1 MTNHSTQINNPPSTV
16 FVTGGT
22 GFLGHS
28 LLPLLVKQGWQVR
41 ALVRHPDQHP
51 WLRALPVEV
60 IPGDVGDV
68 AQLAQGIAGCQYVIH
83 AAGRFRF
90 WGASEQFD
98 QVNVQG
104 TANVVSAAVRAGV
117 EKFVHISTLAV
128 IGTPQPGCDID
139 ESHPTNPGDPYQRSK
154 LRGETVALDAYRNDG
169 LPVVIL
175 RPGAFYGPN
184 GRYAFNRLFF
194 EDPLMKGLRI
204 KVDGGRHITFPVY
217 IEDVAISALLALER
231 GTPGELYNICGDRLN
246 HNQIDAIVSELAG
259 ISPYRFGVPSW
270 SMLALAWA
278 WTKLS
283 ALTRVE
289 PYYPLNLRYYVF
301 NDWPIR
307 IDKACRELGFAP
319 TPFREGAKR
328 TLDWY
333 EQSGLWRRK
342 DRSRH

>member
-1 MTNHSTQINNPPSTV
+1 MQIANARPSV

-28 LLPLLVKQGWQVR
+28 LLPMLVERGWRVR

-51 WLRALPVEV
+51 WLRDLPVEV
-60 IPGDVGDV
+60 FAGDVGDE
-68 AQLAQGIAGCQYVIH
+68 APLADAIAGCHYVIH

-90 WGASEQFD
+90 WGVAEQFD

-104 TANVVSAAVRAGV
+104 TTNVVRAAVRANV
-117 EKFVHISTLAV
+117 EKFIHVSTLAV
-128 IGTPQPGCDID
+128 IGTPQPGSDID
-139 ESHPTNPGDPYQRSK
+139 ENHPTHPGDPYQRSK
-154 LRGETVALDAYRNDG
+154 LRGEGVVLDAFRNDG
-169 LPVVIL
+169 LPAVIL
-175 RPGAFYGPN
+175 RPGAFYGPY

-194 EDPLMKGLRI
+194 EDPLIKGLRI

-217 IEDVAISALLALER
+217 IADVAASALLAIER
-231 GTPGELYNICGDRLN
+231 GTPGERYNISGDRLN
-246 HNQIDAIVSELAG
+246 HNQINAIVSELAG
-259 ISPYRFGVPSW
+259 ISPFRIGVPSG
-270 SMLALAWA
+270 SMLVLAYL

-283 ALTRVE
+283 TLTHVE

-319 TPFREGAKR
+319 TPFHAGAKR

-333 EQSGLWRRK
+333 ERSDLWRRK
-342 DRSRH
+342 KSGTHPDY